1 MAYKLKQAN
10 YLKKPS
16 SEMRKLWTQAWSK
29 PLAEIPSTRIDFSL
43 MVKEILAGPEG
54 AERNEQLKAW
64 RITRE
69 QGRAERKRRRLAA
82 QTAGQSNGGGTHA

>member
-29 PLAEIPSTRIDFSL
+29 PLTEIPHTRIDFNL
-43 MVKEILAGPEG
+43 AVKEILAGPEG
-54 AERNEQLKAW
+54 AARKDQLKSW

-82 QTAGQSNGGGTHA
+82 QAAAQSNGGGPNA